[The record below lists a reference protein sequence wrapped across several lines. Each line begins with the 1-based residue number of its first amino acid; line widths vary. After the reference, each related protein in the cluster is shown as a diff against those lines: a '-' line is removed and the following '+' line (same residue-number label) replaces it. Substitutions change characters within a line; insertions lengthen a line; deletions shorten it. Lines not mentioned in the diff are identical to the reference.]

1 MNLFKR
7 LKRAAWPTALLLA
20 TSPTVYSGPTIF
32 PPGGESACEADWI
45 TRQPYNSI
53 PSLNQLKRMEAAA
66 ERGELGA
73 QLRLGMVYKT
83 LDEKWT
89 TPSDYSYNIQW
100 LQKAIA
106 KGSKSAAA
114 QLATIQYTL
123 IKPRAIDQR
132 TYFKALIAAALEDR
146 NPWVATTLMDLSRG
160 RHDRKWVDAKECMKY
175 NAERDCNGI
184 DLLPSIDTAKYAVI
198 AAEGGNPNAQG
209 WLCLA
214 AQAETGYRAE
224 FGQAQ
229 DDKAAFKWCYLA
241 AHQACDSW
249 PKAHLATLYRSGRG
263 VEANDLLADKWRA
276 ASGQPWLGNSGLFF
290 GSQK

>member
-7 LKRAAWPTALLLA
+7 LKQAAWQTALLLA
-20 TSPTVYSGPTIF
+20 TSSTVNSGPTIF

-45 TRQPYNSI
+45 TRQPYNSL
-53 PSLNQLKRMEAAA
+53 PSLNMLKFLERSA

-83 LDEKWT
+83 LDDKWT

-100 LQKAIA
+100 LQKATA

-123 IKPRAIDQR
+123 LKPRAIDQQ

-160 RHDRKWVDAKECMKY
+160 RHGRKWVDASECMKY
-175 NAERDCNGI
+175 NAEHACNGI
-184 DLLPSIDTAKYAVI
+184 DLIPKMDTAKFAEI
-198 AAEGGNPNAQG
+198 AAEGGNPNAQE
-209 WLCLA
+209 WLCFA
-214 AQAETGYRAE
+214 AQEPNSYRAE
-224 FGQAQ
+224 FGQSY
-229 DDKAAFKWCYLA
+229 DDKVALKWCYLA
-241 AHQACDSW
+241 AHHACSYWAPNGSINSTDRPW
-249 PKAHLATLYRSGRG
+249 RG
-263 VEANDLLADKWRA
+263 AK
-276 ASGQPWLGNSGLFF
+276 SYYFF
-290 GSQK
+290 MPN